1 MTSAPPS
8 RAGLAA
14 ADLETLREMLRS
26 LGAALSIGLEDRIE
40 RLQRE
45 QGEAMREM
53 GERLARLETLVR
65 ELPGRTLQELDRSEW
80 AVAAPTV
87 ARSRRR

>member
-1 MTSAPPS
+1 
-8 RAGLAA
+8 
-14 ADLETLREMLRS
+14 MLRS

-80 AVAAPTV
+80 AVAAPTT